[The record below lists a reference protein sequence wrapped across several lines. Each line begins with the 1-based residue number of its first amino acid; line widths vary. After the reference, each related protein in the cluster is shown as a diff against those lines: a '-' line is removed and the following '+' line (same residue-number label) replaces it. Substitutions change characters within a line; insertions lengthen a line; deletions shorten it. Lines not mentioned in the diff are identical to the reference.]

1 MKRQG
6 LQMLRKHKPKGLTPA
21 DFLQRLPPYGGNVVI
36 TQKRWLIRLALT
48 LSACCV
54 TPTHAD
60 TVYRCGEAYSTSS
73 HCAYGAATE
82 VKPSPVLQ
90 TKGPDN
96 GNAATRDLRDAQA
109 LEKQRLQAEQQAAQ
123 AAPIRLSAPSAPST
137 APLPSSAIH
146 AEPSASNGNRREKGK
161 GKHARKPNNPYFT
174 AVDPKAEPKKKSTA
188 KAVPA
193 SSNP

>member
-1 MKRQG
+1 
-6 LQMLRKHKPKGLTPA
+6 MLRNHKPKGLTPA
-21 DFLQRLPPYGGNVVI
+21 DFLQSLPPCGKNVGNMQ
-36 TQKRWLIRLALT
+36 TRWLIRLALT
-48 LSACCV
+48 LSAWCI

-73 HCAYGAATE
+73 QCANGVATE
-82 VKPSPVLQ
+82 VKPSSVLQ
-90 TKGPDN
+90 TTGSDKGN
-96 GNAATRDLRDAQA
+96 TATLDLRDAQA

-123 AAPIRLSAPSAPST
+123 AAPIRLSAPSAPSA
-137 APLPSSAIH
+137 APLPSSVIRH
-146 AEPSASNGNRREKGK
+146 EPSVNKGNRREKGK

-174 AVDPKAEPKKKSTA
+174 AVDPTAAPKKKSTA